1 MPARKGTGKQE
12 QSSIRFPSSV
22 FVDDPPAV
30 RRLPAT
36 KGVFQFAEET
46 VRAQRTARLRILAE
60 SRLEFQVDH
69 TVIFHNE
76 DILAVVSALGD
87 VVRLSRNHNSGKSGM
102 RQWSKKGLTP
112 AKRGTSADGSVPF
125 LAGTII

>member
-1 MPARKGTGKQE
+1 M
-12 QSSIRFPSSV
+12 
-22 FVDDPPAV
+22 DDPPAV

-69 TVIFHNE
+69 TVILHNE
-76 DILAVVSALGD
+76 DILAVISALGD
-87 VVRLSRNHNSGKSGM
+87 VVRPSRNDYSGKSRHEAM
-102 RQWSKKGLTP
+102 EQKGTDPSEARNERRRVCALSCGHNDITLLY
-112 AKRGTSADGSVPF
+112 S
-125 LAGTII
+125 